1 MALKNRIFN
10 MMLVGATALAMLS
23 SCAGDDAMGEGYLS
37 NRDKLYNPQ
46 SLELAGNEHEV
57 SFELTANGKWEVSG
71 MPDWLTLSPSN
82 GVGNATV
89 KVSTTGDNPSSAS
102 SRVAE
107 LTIKSDNKEN
117 SLTITQK
124 ASAFAM
130 KVEVDTLTFTKD
142 DNGAQQSFVVDCN
155 CPWQLDYDKENKK
168 FSISVES
175 SVIKVST
182 TGNNTTEQT
191 NTLDLQIIPDETV
204 PNAKS
209 QTVHVVQKGI
219 ETKFY
224 LTRDTIK
231 VKAIGEEVKFN
242 LNGDATWS
250 AEVYS
255 DIDGWVD
262 FGPVKEGVGSQEITV
277 TCQTTNQQSARSAR
291 LVFWKT
297 YDISV
302 RQTVAIIQEGSNPP
316 EIPAENL

>member
-182 TGNNTTEQT
+182 T
-191 NTLDLQIIPDETV
+191 
-204 PNAKS
+204 
-209 QTVHVVQKGI
+209 
-219 ETKFY
+219 
-224 LTRDTIK
+224 
-231 VKAIGEEVKFN
+231 
-242 LNGDATWS
+242 
-250 AEVYS
+250 
-255 DIDGWVD
+255 
-262 FGPVKEGVGSQEITV
+262 
-277 TCQTTNQQSARSAR
+277 
-291 LVFWKT
+291 
-297 YDISV
+297 
-302 RQTVAIIQEGSNPP
+302 
-316 EIPAENL
+316 